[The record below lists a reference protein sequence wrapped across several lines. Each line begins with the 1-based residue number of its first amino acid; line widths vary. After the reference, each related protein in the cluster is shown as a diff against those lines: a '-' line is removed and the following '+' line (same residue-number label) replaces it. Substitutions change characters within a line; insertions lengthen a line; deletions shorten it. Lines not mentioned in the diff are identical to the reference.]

1 MSGRRA
7 DVFANVDAFDPDRF
21 LPPREEQREG
31 THTWLSFGGGRHR
44 CIGENFAYT
53 QIKTIWCPA
62 RARAPALLVEA
73 GQGAPRPDPAG
84 YSMDLSL
91 MLNAFFSPAEQ
102 APLLS
107 PTTRV
112 FSLLV
117 TASFLSYE
125 MSLLSPI
132 DDARAR
138 QVVSPL
144 QLRHG
149 ARRRPP
155 QAQLRGAPRPAR
167 LRERERERERER
179 KEDSVRSH

>member
-62 RARAPALLVEA
+62 RARAPALLVKA

-91 MLNAFFSPAEQ
+91 MLNASFSLISYDTRLFSP
-102 APLLS
+102 S
-107 PTTRV
+107 DGV
-112 FSLLV
+112 FSLLWNE
-117 TASFLSYE
+117 SFISY
-125 MSLLSPI
+125 
-132 DDARAR
+132 
-138 QVVSPL
+138 
-144 QLRHG
+144 
-149 ARRRPP
+149 
-155 QAQLRGAPRPAR
+155 
-167 LRERERERERER
+167 
-179 KEDSVRSH
+179 